1 MFNILYEIDEDL
13 DSSEIE
19 ALKFLCL
26 DHIPKRKQ
34 ENIKDAK
41 GLFLSLRDKG
51 LLDMEDYFI
60 VAELLYIIKRFKLLG
75 LLGTS
80 RQHVQERL
88 KNRVDSRTGISSYR
102 RMLYELS
109 EDVTDEEL
117 KSVKFFL
124 SEKIQRCKLDVSA
137 SFLDVLIEM
146 EKQEILGEDMLSELE
161 GICKRINV
169 NLVQR
174 IMEYKQSREALSDGS
189 LHRLDSPAAP
199 TESPGGRGDW
209 IAAVSPVLQLSQSDL
224 PSIIRKHKIDSPA
237 AISIENLGEN
247 KSAFPLKCSYCK
259 SKLCQEKMSSQ
270 KCIVLLLTNLQ
281 KLKYF
286 LPEIGQVS
294 GGNKRCIGLTFS
306 QMFKILKMLSEW
318 CVDCMVLF
326 CFFFYQSEV
335 YNMRNKPRGYC
346 IIINN
351 KNFDKGRQRHPEKY
365 LKDRIGTDIDA
376 ASLTSTFE
384 TLDFEVIQRDDLTAS
399 EILAF
404 MEEYGRKDHRQ
415 RDAFVCCILSHGV
428 KGAIE
433 ACDGEPVL
441 IRQITSYFTSS
452 NCVSLIRKPK
462 LFFIQACQGQ
472 NKQPGVS
479 IVSDGRSEAQREI
492 EADAGV
498 IQQDTIP
505 DDSDF
510 LLGMATVEDYLS
522 YRSTSSGSFFIQA
535 LCKHLQEGC
544 RKNEDILSILTKVN
558 REVSQGNYKNAK
570 QMPEPRYTLTK
581 KLIFPM
587 S

>member
-1 MFNILYEIDEDL
+1 QGTMNDSMFSILFEIDEDL

-60 VAELLYIIKRFKLLG
+60 VAELLYIIKRVKLLG

-80 RQHVQERL
+80 KQHVQERL

-161 GICKRINV
+161 GICKKINM

-174 IMEYKQSREALSDGS
+174 IMEYKQRRALCDGS

-199 TESPGGRGDW
+199 TESPGEND
-209 IAAVSPVLQLSQSDL
+209 IEFNIINYPPVVILMLSQSDL
-224 PSIIRKHKIDSPA
+224 PSIIRKHKIDSPVT
-237 AISIENLGEN
+237 ISIENLGGVCIN
-247 KSAFPLKCSYCK
+247 AVIANLNS
-259 SKLCQEKMSSQ
+259 CQEKMSSQ

-281 KLKYF
+281 K
-286 LPEIGQVS
+286 
-294 GGNKRCIGLTFS
+294 
-306 QMFKILKMLSEW
+306 
-318 CVDCMVLF
+318 
-326 CFFFYQSEV
+326 SEV
-335 YNMRNKPRGYC
+335 YDMRNKPHGYC
-346 IIINN
+346 LIINN
-351 KNFDKGRQRHPEKY
+351 KNFDKGRRRYPEKY

-384 TLDFEVIQRDDLTAS
+384 TLDFEVIRRDDLAAS

-433 ACDGEPVL
+433 ASDGEPVL

-479 IVSDGRSEAQREI
+479 IVSDGHSEAQREI

-522 YRSTSSGSFFIQA
+522 YRSTSRGSFFIQA

-558 REVSQGNYKNAK
+558 REVSQGTYVNAK

-581 KLIFPM
+581 KLIFPV

>member
-1 MFNILYEIDEDL
+1 MNDSMFNILYEIDEDL

-161 GICKRINV
+161 GICKKINM

-174 IMEYKQSREALSDGS
+174 IMEYKQSREEEPCPMEASTDLT
-189 LHRLDSPAAP
+189 RQQP
-199 TESPGGRGDW
+199 
-209 IAAVSPVLQLSQSDL
+209 QL
-224 PSIIRKHKIDSPA
+224 
-237 AISIENLGEN
+237 
-247 KSAFPLKCSYCK
+247 
-259 SKLCQEKMSSQ
+259 
-270 KCIVLLLTNLQ
+270 NLQ
-281 KLKYF
+281 EAQSVRPPVNNSVRERTLSLDG
-286 LPEIGQVS
+286 LPVAIH
-294 GGNKRCIGLTFS
+294 
-306 QMFKILKMLSEW
+306 SE
-318 CVDCMVLF
+318 
-326 CFFFYQSEV
+326 SEV
-335 YNMRNKPRGYC
+335 YDMRNKPHGYC
-346 IIINN
+346 LIINN
-351 KNFDKGRQRHPEKY
+351 KNFDKGRRRYPEKY

-384 TLDFEVIQRDDLTAS
+384 TLDFEVIRRDDLAAS

-433 ACDGEPVL
+433 ASDGEPVL

-479 IVSDGRSEAQREI
+479 IVSDGHSEAQREI

-522 YRSTSSGSFFIQA
+522 YRSTSRGSFFIQA

-558 REVSQGNYKNAK
+558 REVSQGTYVNAK

-581 KLIFPM
+581 KLIFPV